1 MKQQISQNQIRNPCG
16 CMISEEEKRCS
27 KRSSVFTVCEPSEN
41 REPNDVA
48 NDTNAEEKRTETL
61 VGLHSRSRHF
71 SSFIIFFPRR
81 KRKLPVAE
89 EVVR

>member
-1 MKQQISQNQIRNPCG
+1 M
-16 CMISEEEKRCS
+16 
-27 KRSSVFTVCEPSEN
+27 CEPSEN

-61 VGLHSRSRHF
+61 VELHSRSRHF